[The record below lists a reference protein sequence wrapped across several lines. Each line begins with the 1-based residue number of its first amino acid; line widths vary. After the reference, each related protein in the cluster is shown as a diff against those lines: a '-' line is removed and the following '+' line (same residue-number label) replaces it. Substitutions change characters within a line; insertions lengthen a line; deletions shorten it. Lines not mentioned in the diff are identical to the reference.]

1 MVKYCIIFFNNLTK
15 LSLLSLSLSQGGS
28 KKPENFIKAVGG
40 VWRMI
45 TSDIGCVRL
54 DFGQPFSL
62 QVSVGVA

>member
-15 LSLLSLSLSQGGS
+15 LSLLSLSQGGS

-62 QVSVGVA
+62 QVGVA